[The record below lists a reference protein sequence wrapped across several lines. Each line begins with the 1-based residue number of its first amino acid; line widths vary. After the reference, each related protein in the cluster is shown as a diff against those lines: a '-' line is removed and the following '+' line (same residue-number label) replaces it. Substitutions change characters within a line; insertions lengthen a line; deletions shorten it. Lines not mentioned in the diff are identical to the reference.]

1 MVQNQKKDIDLETYR
16 MYLNSYAKMQLQ
28 IRISVKLHYAENIHD
43 LKMTFDAICKILHL
57 HASNCRKSSSS
68 TNIAF
73 TFTLF
78 IW

>member
-43 LKMTFDAICKILHL
+43 LKIICFVPLM
-57 HASNCRKSSSS
+57 
-68 TNIAF
+68 
-73 TFTLF
+73 LF
-78 IW
+78 ARYYICMQVIVVKVQ